1 MKNFCFYVRKAT
13 KRGMDY
19 TAVIYRIVKNKLEY
33 VGATSWNTASYRGEV
48 HEVYN
53 ALMSFGYIPKK
64 YYNSSKSDW
73 CSGGYYN
80 GIVTDKYNIQEL
92 RG

>member
-19 TAVIYRIVKNKLEY
+19 TAVIYRIVKNKPEY
-33 VGATSWNTASYRGEV
+33 VGTTSWNTASYRGEV

-53 ALMSFGYIPKK
+53 ALINFGYIPKK
-64 YYNSSKSDW
+64 YYNSSVNAW
-73 CSGGYYN
+73 RGAGYYA
-80 GIVTDKYNIQEL
+80 GIVIDKYNIQEL